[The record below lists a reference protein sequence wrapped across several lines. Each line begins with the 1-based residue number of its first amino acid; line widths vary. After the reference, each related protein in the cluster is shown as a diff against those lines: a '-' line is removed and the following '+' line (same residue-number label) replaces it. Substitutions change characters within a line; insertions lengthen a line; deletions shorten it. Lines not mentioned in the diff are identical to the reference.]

1 MTQMSVPF
9 YSYDNRQ
16 GVLPISW
23 DDFFGLCK
31 GLALAVAPYQPE
43 IILGIARGGLYPAT
57 LLSHLLQAEF
67 YPIRL
72 TSRFQDRVVYDEPQ
86 WLVKPPPIVSGRRVL
101 IVDEICGKGRTLHM
115 AKREVENLGANAIK
129 TAVMYAHSPGQDVP
143 DYIGIISDALILN
156 PWDREIIRDGEFV
169 FHPEYVF
176 ALEKQGL
183 SPASSL
189 LLGIGPARLAKG

>member
-1 MTQMSVPF
+1 MTQMSKPF
-9 YSYDNRQ
+9 SSYDNRQ

-23 DDFFGLCK
+23 DDFFSLCK

-86 WLVKPPPIVSGRRVL
+86 WLVKPPPIVANRRIL

-115 AKREVENLGANAIK
+115 AKQEVENLGASAIK

-143 DYIGIISDALILN
+143 DYIGIISDTLILN
-156 PWDREIIRDGEFV
+156 PWDREIVRDGEFV

-183 SPASSL
+183 SPTPSL
-189 LLGIGPARLAKG
+189 LLGIGPARVAKG

>member
-1 MTQMSVPF
+1 MTTPF

-23 DDFFGLCK
+23 EDFFSLCK
-31 GLALAVAPYQPE
+31 GLALAVASYQPE

-57 LLSHLLQAEF
+57 LLSHLLQAEL

-86 WLVKPPPIVSGRRVL
+86 WLVKPPPIISNRRIL
-101 IVDEICGKGRTLHM
+101 IVDEICGKGRTLRM
-115 AKREVENLGANAIK
+115 ATQEVENLGATAIK

-156 PWDREIIRDGEFV
+156 PWDREIVRDGEFV
-169 FHPEYVF
+169 FHPEYVL
-176 ALEKQGL
+176 ALEKQGMQ
-183 SPASSL
+183 PTPSL